1 MYTYLFSLIIH
12 NYNTSVAGAVGGVC
26 TLLLLAI
33 TIIGVALHLAKSYKA
48 KQKEGEVN
56 NEYEGMMVIIHD
68 IHLYMSTSIFTT
80 CIYVYYN

>member
-1 MYTYLFSLIIH
+1 M
-12 NYNTSVAGAVGGVC
+12 GAVGGVC

-80 CIYVYYN
+80 CTIDRTCIIIIIASY